1 VLFNVDG
8 NSKDYI
14 VLVVGEWMCLEH
26 WWNDS
31 DGGKKNQSTLRK
43 TCQCHF
49 VHHKSQMDWLGIE
62 LGPSQ

>member
-14 VLVVGEWMCLEH
+14 VSVLGEWLSIEL

-31 DGGKKNQSTLRK
+31 DGGQKPKCSEKNMSVSL
-43 TCQCHF
+43 C
-49 VHHKSQMDWLGIE
+49 
-62 LGPSQ
+62 PS